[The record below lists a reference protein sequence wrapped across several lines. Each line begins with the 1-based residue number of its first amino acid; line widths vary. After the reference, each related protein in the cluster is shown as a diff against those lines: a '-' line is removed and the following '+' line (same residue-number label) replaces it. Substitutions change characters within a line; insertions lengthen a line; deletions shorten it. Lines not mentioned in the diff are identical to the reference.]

1 MALVQGKDFGRT
13 NDAVIGGWYRN
24 RERPLVYQAMPCGCL
39 VQEMA
44 SCVQKPGDRKKMLT
58 MTKGTGIF
66 LKIFADCWVTNRLKF
81 HKGVNKV
88 NFTLM
93 KLSDF
98 YDEEIIV
105 GFFYGELRGMLE
117 TIRYKV
123 FNGRVEYDEMV
134 SELYLFLAQDD
145 WRRIRTFD
153 ARNGCSLRTWLST
166 VAWRFF
172 LGHRK
177 WFSSLPGECPE
188 ECPSYPSKG
197 VVDRVDVRMVLE
209 AMPNHRYAEAVNLLV
224 LRGYEVKEVAE
235 LWHTNVSNVYNIR
248 HRAINQFRECYLS
261 SNHGKRIG

>member
-1 MALVQGKDFGRT
+1 
-13 NDAVIGGWYRN
+13 
-24 RERPLVYQAMPCGCL
+24 
-39 VQEMA
+39 
-44 SCVQKPGDRKKMLT
+44 
-58 MTKGTGIF
+58 
-66 LKIFADCWVTNRLKF
+66 
-81 HKGVNKV
+81 
-88 NFTLM
+88 M

-188 ECPSYPSKG
+188 ECPCYPSKG

-209 AMPNHRYAEAVNLLV
+209 AMPNHRYAEAVNLLI
-224 LRGYEVKEVAE
+224 LRGYEAKEVAE
-235 LWHTNVSNVYNIR
+235 LWQTNVANVYNIR
-248 HRAINQFRECYLS
+248 HRAIDQFRECYLS
-261 SNHGKRIG
+261 SASRKKIG

>member
-1 MALVQGKDFGRT
+1 
-13 NDAVIGGWYRN
+13 
-24 RERPLVYQAMPCGCL
+24 
-39 VQEMA
+39 
-44 SCVQKPGDRKKMLT
+44 MLT
-58 MTKGTGIF
+58 MTNEPGIF
-66 LKIFADCWVTNRLKF
+66 LKIFAACWVTNQLKF

-105 GFFYGELRGMLE
+105 GYFYGELRGMLE
-117 TIRYKV
+117 TIRRRV

-188 ECPSYPSKG
+188 ECPCYPSKG